1 MKNSEII
8 EEIIQM
14 FRVWNRDWSIYDIKE
29 ENNIRPNIKPKSL
42 DTFIEELDK
51 LYKIEKIKD
60 ILDARN
66 NESHSDNSK

>member
-42 DTFIEELDK
+42 DAFIEELDK

-66 NESHSDNSK
+66 NESHTNNSR